1 MFKNLSEEFNKG
13 QQAIFQVTI
22 LQFGMLF
29 RLLMS
34 TRLLRQQ
41 LWKQSDHFIW
51 VWKQQYYS

>member
-1 MFKNLSEEFNKG
+1 
-13 QQAIFQVTI
+13 
-22 LQFGMLF
+22 MLF